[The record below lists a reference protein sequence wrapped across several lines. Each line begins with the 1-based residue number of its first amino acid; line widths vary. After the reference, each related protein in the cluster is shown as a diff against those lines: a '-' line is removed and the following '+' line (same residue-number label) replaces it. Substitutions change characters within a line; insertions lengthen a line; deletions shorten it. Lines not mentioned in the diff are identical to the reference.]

1 MDILLLPGTGYA
13 RQEWKATLTVAIVV
27 LTFLICWLP
36 FFVLALVRPLAQ
48 HIVIP
53 GKCLIQNQNQLDL
66 LSMDS
71 AASDDAN
78 KLNVKIFMKLF
89 CRLGLCSHPVARL
102 HQLNVKSN
110 YLWSSSQ
117 GF

>member
-1 MDILLLPGTGYA
+1 MDIHSLLPGTGYA

-48 HIVIP
+48 HIIIP
-53 GKCLIQNQNQLDL
+53 GKYLIQNQ
-66 LSMDS
+66 SS
-71 AASDDAN
+71 HPI
-78 KLNVKIFMKLF
+78 KIILKIPNIYDTLY
-89 CRLGLCSHPVARL
+89 CRLGLRSHPVAGL
-102 HQLNVKSN
+102 HKLDVKSN

>member
-1 MDILLLPGTGYA
+1 MEVLLLLGTGYA

-53 GKCLIQNQNQLDL
+53 GKYLIQNPDQLDKLDL

-71 AASDDAN
+71 KDDA
-78 KLNVKIFMKLF
+78 I
-89 CRLGLCSHPVARL
+89 
-102 HQLNVKSN
+102 KS
-110 YLWSSSQ
+110 
-117 GF
+117 